1 MCLFFNS
8 YVLLFFLDV
17 RVFQQ
22 WRVFSSNDVYFLDV
36 CIFLTMT
43 CIFWMCVFFSR
54 WPGGVPS
61 RLDPCRRATEQ
72 VCSKLVVSVSV
83 PVSVSQFL
91 SLSLPFSVCLSFCL
105 SPRFCL
111 SVCLPVSVY
120 PSFSFC
126 LSPSFCLSVSQF
138 LSVSLPVS
146 VCLPVSVSQFL
157 SLFQFLCVS
166 QFLPFCLFQFL
177 SVSQFLSPGFCDT
190 RLPLCVSVCM
200 ELSVFRAVA
209 LSP

>member
-1 MCLFFNS
+1 MTCIFWMFKFSNNDV
-8 YVLLFFLDV
+8 YFLDA

-22 WRVFSSNDVYFLDV
+22 WRVFSV
-36 CIFLTMT
+36 CACFSTVT

-126 LSPSFCLSVSQF
+126 LSPSFCLSASQF
-138 LSVSLPVS
+138 LV
-146 VCLPVSVSQFL
+146 FL
-157 SLFQFLCVS
+157 S
-166 QFLPFCLFQFL
+166 LFQFL